1 MIKQKPLN
9 VCMGGVVVTL
19 STRYEQLCVEHFMS
33 LAHTLKANY
42 FKMGVRNFLFTKR
55 DGFDATGVVFE
66 YD

>member
-1 MIKQKPLN
+1 MSLN
-9 VCMGGVVVTL
+9 KIILNAANVGGGNAP
-19 STRYEQLCVEHFMS
+19 

-66 YD
+66 YY

>member
-1 MIKQKPLN
+1 MSLN
-9 VCMGGVVVTL
+9 KIILNAANGWGNAP
-19 STRYEQLCVEHFMS
+19 

>member
-1 MIKQKPLN
+1 
-9 VCMGGVVVTL
+9 
-19 STRYEQLCVEHFMS
+19 MS
-33 LAHTLKANY
+33 LNKIILNAANGGGGSAPLAPTLKANY